1 MGAGVGVRKTIITRI
16 CGVVGSGNGKSL
28 SLCPRSCSCVC
39 ACVRACALNEVN
51 NFNEKQPTIHR
62 SRRTYTEFTAAAVV
76 QLQHVA
82 LDEGL
87 ARRLPGHRHRVVL
100 RRTVIRYHAGR
111 QRCCDGKCG
120 ICVWVLQFG
129 FCGKSQCAK
138 DGTETKQ
145 NNGEPKRTKRSDS
158 PYLLV
163 FVLHHLW
170 QLHNVYG
177 HNVRADVV
185 YCNNNA
191 INYIIE
197 HTDRKRTRAPFM
209 ANYIIIEWR

>member
-1 MGAGVGVRKTIITRI
+1 MVGAGVGVRKTIITRI

-145 NNGEPKRTKRSDS
+145 NKTTENRKGQRGQI
-158 PYLLV
+158 LLTCWYSFFTIFGSCIMCTV
-163 FVLHHLW
+163 IMLEQTLFI
-170 QLHNVYG
+170 
-177 HNVRADVV
+177 
-185 YCNNNA
+185 A
-191 INYIIE
+191 IIMLLI
-197 HTDRKRTRAPFM
+197 T
-209 ANYIIIEWR
+209 

>member
-1 MGAGVGVRKTIITRI
+1 MCVGAGVGVRKTIITRI
-16 CGVVGSGNGKSL
+16 CGVVGMGKVYRYAHVRARVFV
-28 SLCPRSCSCVC
+28 CEC

-51 NFNEKQPTIHR
+51 NFNEKQPTIHS

-120 ICVWVLQFG
+120 ICVLGVTIWVCKRRNGNQ
-129 FCGKSQCAK
+129 
-138 DGTETKQ
+138 TEQ

-185 YCNNNA
+185 YCNINA

-197 HTDRKRTRAPFM
+197 HTDRKRTRAHHLWP
-209 ANYIIIEWR
+209 IT